1 MLTIDYNI
9 TQNRLK
15 GAVFLEKDNDK
26 KEIIALYKKL
36 IKNYYIMTQSI
47 QLTLNHLEKLKLTDD
62 DYKKM
67 IDQISDER
75 KYKIFTTETEK
86 IIELFIQK
94 LTNYTLEYNSN
105 DLEPVIYFHLKNN
118 TTYLINYDSIE
129 NKWYLSLIDTI
140 SSQLIKEIYNDTFDN
155 FIIYLNSNTFN

>member
-1 MLTIDYNI
+1 M
-9 TQNRLK
+9 
-15 GAVFLEKDNDK
+15 EKDNDK

>member
-1 MLTIDYNI
+1 
-9 TQNRLK
+9 
-15 GAVFLEKDNDK
+15 
-26 KEIIALYKKL
+26 
-36 IKNYYIMTQSI
+36 MTQSI